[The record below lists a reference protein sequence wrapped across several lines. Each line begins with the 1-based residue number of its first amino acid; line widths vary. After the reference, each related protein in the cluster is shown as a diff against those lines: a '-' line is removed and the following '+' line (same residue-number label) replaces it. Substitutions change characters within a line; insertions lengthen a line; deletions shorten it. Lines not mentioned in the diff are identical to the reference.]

1 MYTNPSIFACLEAQY
16 GTNAVA
22 SVQTLRP
29 SPTPLYAR
37 TPQSRFGAN
46 FFTLANRSD
55 IAAIADIAGKRLE
68 GVDVTGLGAGQAQ
81 WREVVSRG
89 LSFWNLPAAM
99 IFSHSQANITNDV
112 FTGYADVGM
121 VRTDLLEGLQN
132 PSCTV
137 SRSTPYCYPAGTFKI
152 LEPQTFSG
160 FQFNS
165 STVLYPEWPVA
176 ALPHVDVATQ
186 KAVATALFALN
197 YSRSDHVNFT
207 RLAQVATFTP
217 PLPYSSLR
225 DMHRQL
231 GWIVNG
237 SCLTSTDTYE
247 TIVCTAGT
255 FRKSK
260 AVVTASCAALNVSC
274 KGGYDCVCGPCG
286 AVPPTELSVYVAG
299 AATAC
304 AKLTACAEVAQ
315 RAGTAVTLTDNWFG
329 DARAALGAPLVA
341 SVDFKFHGTTAGT
354 DAPWQPATQNGS
366 AWSLELDTP
375 QRGFWLL
382 EARANGVALPDSP
395 FVVSIVA
402 PLCASAN
409 EAPDADGVCVCSAGT
424 KRRGGECDSNTL
436 NVAAAIGGCVG
447 GGTLFI
453 VTVVSLVLWMRARAE
468 AIWRIPLSS
477 VVFADPPEILG
488 RGTFGL
494 VVKGTYR
501 GTTVALKRT
510 LPPDAVAPADVDVS
524 MIGAGSV
531 NKPRRRSAR
540 GSGGSLT
547 SAKQLQHLT
556 QFDLTIVEEEESV
569 KGARNSRRASA
580 INRSSM
586 AALETV
592 EVVLAYP
599 MTLVPAEAAPATTST
614 RQDALTLAAA
624 SASGASISLTPQT
637 QTTSSGSF
645 GSSNGLLAFLRSRR
659 RAAALRADFVRE
671 MRLVVHLRHPNIT
684 TVLGAV
690 LERGTDPIL
699 VMECMGRGSLYDLL
713 HNETVVL
720 DSDIVLP
727 IISDV
732 VSGLSFLH
740 AASPPVLHNDL
751 KSANILVDD
760 SFRAKVADFGL
771 SGKSR
776 SSGGQPGTPLWM
788 APELLR
794 RESGPTTA
802 TDVYAFG
809 ITLSEVFSRSDPYTG
824 LDGMRV
830 LAEVAHGVVAGALRR
845 PDIGPAVPPMCADL
859 MRRCWAE
866 APGERPR
873 MSEVAEELKLAMA
886 GDGAA
891 TVTSALMQART
902 RHTGERALLHEVF
915 PPAVAEALAAGR
927 RVEPQH
933 FGCVT
938 VFFSDIVSFTDH
950 CARLSPEKVMD
961 MCAPALWISRLA
973 FTLTQAPI
981 HDAGSTDC
989 IASLTRSPSSTACA
1003 RSRQSAT
1010 LTWLWA
1016 T

>member
-1 MYTNPSIFACLEAQY
+1 VYTNPSIFACLEAQY
-16 GTNAVA
+16 GSNAVA

-29 SPTPLYAR
+29 SPTPPYAR

-46 FFTLANRSD
+46 FFTLSNRSD
-55 IAAIADIAGKRLE
+55 IADIADIAGKRLE

-137 SRSTPYCYPAGTFKI
+137 SRSTPYCYAAGTFKI
-152 LEPQTFSG
+152 LEPKTFPG

-197 YSRSDHVNFT
+197 YSRTDHASFT

-225 DMHRQL
+225 DMHRLL

-286 AVPPTELSVYVAG
+286 TVPPTELSVYVAG
-299 AATAC
+299 ASAAC
-304 AKLTACAEVAQ
+304 AKLAACAEVAQ
-315 RAGTAVTLTDNWFG
+315 RAGTAVTLRDNWFG
-329 DARAALGAPLVA
+329 DARSALGAPLLA
-341 SVDFKFHGTTAGT
+341 SVDFKFHGTASGT
-354 DAPWQPATQNGS
+354 GAPWQPATQDGA
-366 AWSLELDTP
+366 AWSLELGTP

-395 FVVSIVA
+395 FVVSVVA
-402 PLCASAN
+402 PVCAGAN
-409 EAPDADGVCVCSAGT
+409 EAPDADGVCVCSAGA
-424 KRRGGECDSNTL
+424 KRSGGGCDSNTL

-468 AIWRIPLSS
+468 AIWRIPLSA
-477 VVFADPPEILG
+477 VLFADPPEILG

-524 MIGAGSV
+524 MVGASAV
-531 NKPRRRSAR
+531 NMPRRRSAR
-540 GSGGSLT
+540 GSVG
-547 SAKQLQHLT
+547 SAKQLQQLA
-556 QFDLTIVEEEESV
+556 QFDLTIVEEEEDSV

-580 INRSSM
+580 ISRSSM
-586 AALETV
+586 VAMETV

-599 MTLVPAEAAPATTST
+599 MTLAPADATSSPT

-624 SASGASISLTPQT
+624 SASGVSISLAPQT
-637 QTTSSGSF
+637 QTSSGSF
-645 GSSNGLLAFLRSRR
+645 GSSSGLLAFLRSRR

-699 VMECMGRGSLYDLL
+699 VMEYMGRGSLYDLL

-760 SFRAKVADFGL
+760 SFRAKVTDFGL

-824 LDGMRV
+824 LDGARV
-830 LAEVAHGVVAGALRR
+830 LAEVASGTLRR

-859 MRRCWAE
+859 MRRCWSE
-866 APGERPR
+866 APGERPS
-873 MSEVAEELKLAMA
+873 MSVVAEELKRAMA

-933 FGCVT
+933 FSCVT

-961 MCAPALWISRLA
+961 MCVPALRISRLA
-973 FTLTQAPI
+973 CALTHAPY
-981 HDAGSTDC
+981 S
-989 IASLTRSPSSTACA
+989 
-1003 RSRQSAT
+1003 
-1010 LTWLWA
+1010 
-1016 T
+1016 